1 MLESLIVLRDA
12 LYELPGGFKDTTR
25 TYRSDR
31 EAGGC
36 PTSIEHVSDAQMFVE
51 RALFNR
57 NSLVGVLPENVFSA
71 RLAVNPERQ
80 LVFRCALAEFGASAF
95 QGKHIDLEELAGD
108 QLQKARES
116 YGNSPLRLSEK
127 GDDKL
132 RRDFCHGWPPIDYDN
147 KTVKLITAIRKK
159 YTDVFNDAELDRFL
173 ERIERDQERYR
184 NMAPGADAFKKIM
197 QTERG
202 QDTLLWGLDLWD
214 RFEDDPALGKPPV
227 EELVGRLADAFR
239 HAGYHE
245 ATVRY
250 FENTTLESFDAYRES
265 FYTCSSLWNARKGA
279 MIYNVI
285 ISAFFGPK
293 SALKNCYADELAHTE
308 IAPFVPREL
317 SVAGALERG
326 HGEALIRQVL
336 PGDTAYTVRLVNLDA
351 LPERASELIVII
363 GREFGGE
370 VRPLPASQD
379 AAAAFAASA
388 SAIDAE
394 DNESFYPTDLP
405 ADSARHVG
413 IYAIDGKVYAVDLAS
428 SNGTIIRRVTG
439 EAVYLGTHDREGE
452 VPSALLKRGDRIY
465 LGDSE
470 FDVL

>member
-25 TYRSDR
+25 AYRSDR
-31 EAGGC
+31 ELGGG

-57 NSLVGVLPENVFSA
+57 NALVGVLPESVFSA
-71 RLAVNPERQ
+71 RLVANPERQ

-95 QGKHIDLEELAGD
+95 QGKNIDLEELSGAR
-108 QLQKARES
+108 LQKARES

-132 RRDFCHGWPPIDYDN
+132 RRDFCHGWPPVDYDN
-147 KTVKLITAIRKK
+147 KTMKLIAAMREQ
-159 YTDVFNDAELDRFL
+159 YTDVFDDAELDRFL
-173 ERIERDQERYR
+173 ERTKRDQARYQH
-184 NMAPGADAFKKIM
+184 MMPGADAFKKIM

-214 RFEDDPALGKPPV
+214 RFEDDPALGRPPV
-227 EELVGRLADAFR
+227 EELVARLAAAFR
-239 HAGYHE
+239 RAGYHE

-250 FENTTLESFDAYRES
+250 FENTTLESFDAYRDS

-279 MIYNVI
+279 MIYNVV

-293 SALKNCYADELAHTE
+293 RALKNCYADELARTE

-317 SVAGALERG
+317 AVAGVLERG
-326 HGEALIRQVL
+326 RGEALIRQLL
-336 PGDTAYTVRLVNLDA
+336 PGNRAYTVRLVNLDA
-351 LPERASELIVII
+351 LPEQGSELIVII
-363 GREFGGE
+363 GREYGGE
-370 VRPLPASQD
+370 VRALPASQD
-379 AAAAFAASA
+379 AAAAFAASEEA
-388 SAIDAE
+388 RAAE
-394 DNESFYPTDLP
+394 SSENFYPTDLP

-413 IYAIDGKVYAVDLAS
+413 IYAVDGTVFAVDLAS
-428 SNGTIIRRVTG
+428 SNGTIVQRATG
-439 EAVYLGTHDREGE
+439 ERVYLGTHEREGE
-452 VPSALLKRGDRIY
+452 VPSAPLMRGDRLY